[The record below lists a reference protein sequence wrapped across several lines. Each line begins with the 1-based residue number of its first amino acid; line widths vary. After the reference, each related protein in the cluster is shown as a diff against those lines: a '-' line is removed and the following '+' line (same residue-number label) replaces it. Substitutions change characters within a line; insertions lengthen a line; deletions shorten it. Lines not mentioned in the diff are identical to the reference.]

1 MKRTVIVLSVILALS
16 IFISVLCGTVFAVE
30 SDSFVLEG
38 ATVEMDGIHD
48 QTVEIVFYGTSPDT
62 YTSIQGAI
70 SKTAIDHAEIALT
83 DLSFADV
90 FEEGYEQN
98 SASGEF
104 RYLDEMM
111 LGVYIADN
119 TPILTATYLVPAN
132 TESGDYTVTLNV
144 QEIMNNES
152 TLIVSDSEYTA
163 TITVT
168 RPASSDS
175 AYTAALRSDLASAK
189 VGDTVSVDILVGG
202 SEPSF
207 ASSQLSLAFEGL
219 TFVKGSAAVEDG
231 YVSFD
236 HDNTNGTLEIID
248 YGKSC
253 TMSAESAAKAYT
265 LTFTVNALAENAASG
280 AAVVR
285 LESAAFS
292 KAAEAAG
299 QDLTAAALA
308 DETAQ
313 FTITPADLHVQLP
326 DGFVSV
332 SGDNT
337 VAYGQSFTFAA
348 ENVHYTYDLSAEPYA
363 LIDHENNTWTIQNV
377 TSDVEVI
384 ENTEGRVAKQYS
396 IAFTDPSHLV
406 GVETSPV
413 SAPYGTDFTFTLK
426 EDVDA
431 STADGMHYEVVSIL
445 YDDGTVVPCTPNG
458 KVYTIKGQDITGAII
473 VTTKQTAVSADQY
486 AVEMP
491 LNCPE
496 LTIDHKVVGKDQNY
510 TATLTLDANPNYAY
524 TVKYKIGDGAE
535 VVINKW
541 SDDGKFAIIGINGK
555 VTVSVEKVF
564 NRNSVSVEV
573 SEYLALDQGRS
584 MYLVKVTGELDYTY
598 DSLAMFYSEKYDA
611 QVYLVITD
619 ANAPLTEAAARA
631 EIGLAGSDTKEINY
645 DGNVNGSSGLDA
657 NDAQLVWNMYNA
669 AYADFDAAV
678 TVEKFL
684 RADMNGDGK
693 VDMNDAA
700 EIVALIKQKN
710 A

>member
-38 ATVEMDGIHD
+38 ATVEMDGIQD
-48 QTVEIVFYGTSPDT
+48 QTVEIVFYGTVPNIYYSLD
-62 YTSIQGAI
+62 GAFSLEAGNEGI
-70 SKTAIDHAEIALT
+70 RLIDLCFSDALESMGET
-83 DLSFADV
+83 DSETGGFHYSD
-90 FEEGYEQN
+90 YEVMN
-98 SASGEF
+98 EVDAN
-104 RYLDEMM
+104 
-111 LGVYIADN
+111 A
-119 TPILTATYLVPAN
+119 PILTATYLIPAD
-132 TESGDYTVTLNV
+132 TKPDDYSVVLSMYDVMMETNDY
-144 QEIMNNES
+144 EY
-152 TLIVSDSEYTA
+152 DSEYTA

-189 VGDTVSVDILVGG
+189 VGDTVSVDVLVGG

-292 KAAEAAG
+292 KAAAAAG
-299 QDLTAAALA
+299 QDLTAAALTDA
-308 DETAQ
+308 TAQ
-313 FTITPADLHVQLP
+313 ITITPADLHVQLP
-326 DGFVSV
+326 EGFFSV
-332 SGDNT
+332 SGDDT

-458 KVYTIKGQDITGAII
+458 KVYTIKGQHITGNIT
-473 VTTKQTAVSADQY
+473 VMTRKTAVSADQY

-496 LTIDHKVVGKDQNY
+496 LTIDHNVVGKDQNY
-510 TATLTLDANPNYAY
+510 TATLTLDADPNYTY

-564 NRNSVSVEV
+564 DQNSVRVSV

>member
-38 ATVEMDGIHD
+38 ATVEMDGIQD
-48 QTVEIVFYGTSPDT
+48 QTVEIVFYGTVPNIYYSLD
-62 YTSIQGAI
+62 GAFSLEAGNEGI
-70 SKTAIDHAEIALT
+70 RLIDLCFSDALESMGET
-83 DLSFADV
+83 DSETGGFHYSD
-90 FEEGYEQN
+90 YEVMN
-98 SASGEF
+98 EVDAN
-104 RYLDEMM
+104 
-111 LGVYIADN
+111 A
-119 TPILTATYLVPAN
+119 PILTATYLIPAD
-132 TESGDYTVTLNV
+132 TKPDDYSVVLSMYDVMMETNDY
-144 QEIMNNES
+144 EY
-152 TLIVSDSEYTA
+152 DSEYTA

-189 VGDTVSVDILVGG
+189 VGDTVSVDVLVGG

-265 LTFTVNALAENAASG
+265 LTFTVNALAENTASG

-292 KAAEAAG
+292 KAAAAAG
-299 QDLTAAALA
+299 QNLTAAALTDA
-308 DETAQ
+308 TAQ
-313 FTITPADLHVQLP
+313 ITITPADLHVQLP
-326 DGFVSV
+326 EGFFSV
-332 SGDNT
+332 SGDDT

-377 TSDVEVI
+377 TSDVEVF

-458 KVYTIKGQDITGAII
+458 KVYTIKGQHITGNIT
-473 VTTKQTAVSADQY
+473 VMTRKTAVSVDQY

-510 TATLTLDANPNYAY
+510 TATLTLDANPNYTY

-564 NRNSVSVEV
+564 DQNSVRVSV

-598 DSLAMFYSEKYDA
+598 DSLAMFCSEKYDA

-631 EIGLAGSDTKEINY
+631 EIGLAGSDSKEINY

-669 AYADFDAAV
+669 AYVDFDAAV

-710 A
+710 V

>member
-38 ATVEMDGIHD
+38 ATVEMDGIQD
-48 QTVEIVFYGTSPDT
+48 QTVEIVFYGTVPNIYYSLD
-62 YTSIQGAI
+62 GAFSLEAGNEGI
-70 SKTAIDHAEIALT
+70 RLIDLCFSDALESMGET
-83 DLSFADV
+83 DSETGIFN
-90 FEEGYEQN
+90 Y
-98 SASGEF
+98 S
-104 RYLDEMM
+104 
-111 LGVYIADN
+111 DN
-119 TPILTATYLVPAN
+119 EVMIEVDANAPILTATYLIPAD
-132 TESGDYTVTLNV
+132 TKPDDYSVVLSMYDVMMETNDY
-144 QEIMNNES
+144 EY
-152 TLIVSDSEYTA
+152 DSEYTA

-189 VGDTVSVDILVGG
+189 VGDTVSVDVLVGG

-292 KAAEAAG
+292 KAAAAAG
-299 QDLTAAALA
+299 QDLTAAALTDA
-308 DETAQ
+308 TAQ
-313 FTITPADLHVQLP
+313 ITITPADLHVQLP
-326 DGFVSV
+326 EGFFSV
-332 SGDNT
+332 SGDDT

-458 KVYTIKGQDITGAII
+458 KVYTIKGQHITGNIT
-473 VTTKQTAVSADQY
+473 VMTRKTAVSADQY

-496 LTIDHKVVGKDQNY
+496 LTIDHNVVGKDQNY
-510 TATLTLDANPNYAY
+510 TATLTLDADPNYTY

-564 NRNSVSVEV
+564 DQNSVRVSV

>member
-16 IFISVLCGTVFAVE
+16 IFISVLCGTVWAVE

-48 QTVEIVFYGTSPDT
+48 QTVEIVFYGTVPNIYYSLEGAFSLEAGNEGIRLIDLCFSDALESMGETDSETGIFNYSDDT
-62 YTSIQGAI
+62 
-70 SKTAIDHAEIALT
+70 
-83 DLSFADV
+83 
-90 FEEGYEQN
+90 
-98 SASGEF
+98 
-104 RYLDEMM
+104 EMVEVDANM
-111 LGVYIADN
+111 
-119 TPILTATYLVPAN
+119 PILTATYLIPAD
-132 TESGDYTVTLNV
+132 TKPDDYSVVLSMYDVMMETNDY
-144 QEIMNNES
+144 EY
-152 TLIVSDSEYTA
+152 DSEYTA
-163 TITVT
+163 TITVM

-189 VGDTVSVDILVGG
+189 VGDTVSVDVLVGG

-292 KAAEAAG
+292 KAAAAAG

-313 FTITPADLHVQLP
+313 ITITPADLHVQLP
-326 DGFVSV
+326 EGFFSV
-332 SGDNT
+332 SGDDT

-363 LIDHENNTWTIQNV
+363 LIDHENNTWTILNV

-458 KVYTIKGQDITGAII
+458 KVYTIKGQHITGNIT
-473 VTTKQTAVSADQY
+473 VMTRKTAVSADQY

-496 LTIDHKVVGKDQNY
+496 LTIDHNVVGKDQNY
-510 TATLTLDANPNYAY
+510 TATLTLDADPNYTY

-555 VTVSVEKVF
+555 VTVSVQKVF
-564 NRNSVSVEV
+564 DQNSVRVSV